1 MKPAAEI
8 YQAAIELAG
17 CEAGECFFVDDLPEN
32 VEAARALG
40 LAGTVFSGVE
50 SLQAALARAG
60 VSAACE
66 SE

>member
-1 MKPAAEI
+1 M
-8 YQAAIELAG
+8 AG